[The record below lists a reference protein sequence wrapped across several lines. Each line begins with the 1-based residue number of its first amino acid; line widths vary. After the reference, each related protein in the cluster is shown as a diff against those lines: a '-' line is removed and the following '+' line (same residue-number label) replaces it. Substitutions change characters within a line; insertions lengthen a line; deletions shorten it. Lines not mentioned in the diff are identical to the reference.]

1 VGAGVGVEVGCG
13 VKVGVGS
20 EVQVGV
26 GVFVA
31 LKVGAAGTTVFTCG
45 VAVSPEHA
53 TGKTAKKTTS
63 TV

>member
-1 VGAGVGVEVGCG
+1 VGTGVGVEVGWG

-20 EVQVGV
+20 KVHVGV
-26 GVFVA
+26 GVSVV

-45 VAVSPEHA
+45 AAVSPEHA
-53 TGKTAKKTTS
+53 VGKTAKKTMS